1 MNLREIANELRKQG
15 HSVSYTA
22 RSDGSIV
29 INFIDGQKF
38 QGKEGNKSA
47 RSMLGVDLSEKQKQ
61 QRLDNLERAKQG
73 RRSKAPKLSKSELK
87 KLRKLN
93 KKIKKTGSGRLGKTK
108 ARGLKKQGGWQRVE
122 EAAKDIMRKN
132 LNIADDALIDD
143 LIQRMHTYAM
153 NNDEMANAITK
164 VNAQHSWITYSNYET
179 MITLIYALDQKVKS
193 DNKNISLNEYMLYLE
208 SDDYQL
214 AVTKTAMN
222 IKDIMKENKESVKES
237 GIKEYFKK

>member
-1 MNLREIANELRKQG
+1 MNLRDIANELRKQG

-22 RSDGSIV
+22 RSDGSII

-47 RSMLGVDLSEKQKQ
+47 RSMLGLDLSEKQKK

-108 ARGLKKQGGWQRVE
+108 ARGLKKQGGWKRVE
-122 EAAKDIMRKN
+122 ESAKDIMRKN
-132 LNIADDALIDD
+132 LNIADDALIDS
-143 LIQRMHTYAM
+143 LESRMAGFALDNDAM
-153 NNDEMANAITK
+153 RSAVSELVK
-164 VNAQHSWITYSNYET
+164 QHSWIKFDNFELMVS
-179 MITLIYALDQKVKS
+179 LIYALEKQVAR
-193 DNKNISLNEYMLYLE
+193 DNKDKSLNEHMLYLQSNE
-208 SDDYQL
+208 YKM
-214 AVTKTAMN
+214 AVTKTAN
-222 IKDIMKENKESVKES
+222 EIKAILKSNKED
-237 GIKEYFKK
+237 IKETGVKDYFRK